1 MKNKIEKSKLV
12 AALVTV
18 VLFGALA
25 TSMFYNSNLKNRLS
39 RQEVM
44 TGDALAQ
51 KQMLENEMTDYKMRV
66 QTLSGKNA
74 EMDELMSK
82 KEKEL
87 AAKEVEIKKLIKN
100 NADANALKKQ
110 LADVKKMKS
119 DMEMQVDA
127 LNLTISKLKTENQDL
142 AKQVKSLKSDNEMMA
157 KNIKI
162 LSSMNA
168 DNMVA
173 DALKRKDAKNTVFAR
188 KANKLYVSFNLT
200 QDVATNVKFKVTTPS
215 GKIVSTE
222 QDGLTYKLV
231 DVQNEVLTADASGSV
246 TTGAAMKKIE
256 MVYKPKEKLKNGTY
270 TISIY
275 NGDTYLSSCQIRL
288 R

>member
-25 TSMFYNSNLKNRLS
+25 TSMYYNSNLKYRLS
-39 RQEVM
+39 RQEAL

-51 KQMLENEMTDYKMRV
+51 KQMLENEMTDFKMRV
-66 QTLSGKNA
+66 QSLTGKNA
-74 EMDELMSK
+74 ELDDLMSK

-87 AAKEVEIKKLIKN
+87 VAKEAEIKKLIKH
-100 NADANALKKQ
+100 NADANALRKQ
-110 LADVKKMKS
+110 LADVKKMKA
-119 DMEMQVDA
+119 DMEMQVEA
-127 LNLTISKLKTENQDL
+127 LNLTITKLKNENQDL
-142 AKQVKSLKSDNEMMA
+142 AKQVKSLKSENEMMA

-188 KANKLYVSFNLT
+188 KANKLYVSFNLS
-200 QDVATNVKFKVTTPS
+200 QDVASNVKFKVTTPS
-215 GKIVSTE
+215 GKVVSTE

-246 TTGAAMKKIE
+246 SANASVKKIE

>member
-25 TSMFYNSNLKNRLS
+25 TSLVYNSNLKNRLS
-39 RQEVM
+39 DQEAM
-44 TGDALAQ
+44 TGEMLAQ

-66 QTLSGKNA
+66 QSLTGKNA
-74 EMDELMSK
+74 AMDELMCK

-87 AAKEVEIKKLIKN
+87 SLKEAEIKKLIKN
-100 NADANALKKQ
+100 NADVNSLKKQ
-110 LADVKKMKS
+110 LADLKKMKS

-127 LNLTISKLKTENQDL
+127 LNLTISKLKNENQDL
-142 AKQVKSLKSDNEMMA
+142 AKQVKSLKSENEMMA

-162 LSSMNA
+162 LSSMNT
-168 DNMVA
+168 DNMIA
-173 DALKRKDAKNTVFAR
+173 DALKRKGVKNTVFAR
-188 KANKLYVSFNLT
+188 KANKLYVSFNLA
-200 QDVATNVKFKVTTPS
+200 QDVASNVKFKVTTPG
-215 GKIVSTE
+215 GKVVSTE
-222 QDGLTYKLV
+222 QDGLSYKLI
-231 DVQNEVLTADASGSV
+231 DIPNETLTADASGSV
-246 TTGAAMKKIE
+246 NVNPNTKKIE
-256 MVYKPKEKLKNGTY
+256 MVYKPKEKLKSGTY
-270 TISIY
+270 TIGIY

>member
-12 AALVTV
+12 AALVTI

-25 TSMFYNSNLKNRLS
+25 SSLIYNSNLKNRLTH
-39 RQEVM
+39 QESV
-44 TGDALAQ
+44 TGDVLAQ

-66 QTLSGKNA
+66 HSLSGKNA
-74 EMDELMSK
+74 EMNDLMSK

-87 AAKEVEIKKLIKN
+87 ALKEAEIKKLIKN

-110 LADVKKMKS
+110 LADVKKMKA
-119 DMEMQVDA
+119 DMEIQVDA
-127 LNLTISKLKTENQDL
+127 LNLTVSKLKNENQDL
-142 AKQVKSLKSDNEMMA
+142 AKQVKSLKSDNEMLA

-162 LSSMNA
+162 LSSMNT
-168 DNMVA
+168 DNMIA

-200 QDVATNVKFKVTTPS
+200 QDVASNVKFKVTTPS
-215 GKIVSTE
+215 GKVVVTE

-231 DVQNEVLTADASGSV
+231 DIQSEVLTADASGSV
-246 TTGAAMKKIE
+246 AIGNPMKKIE
-256 MVYKPKEKLKNGTY
+256 MVYKPKEKLKSGTY
-270 TISIY
+270 TIGIY

>member
-25 TSMFYNSNLKNRLS
+25 TSMYYNSNLKYRLS
-39 RQEVM
+39 RQEAL

-66 QTLSGKNA
+66 QSLTGKNA
-74 EMDELMSK
+74 ELDDLMSK

-87 AAKEVEIKKLIKN
+87 AAKEAEIKKLIKH
-100 NADANALKKQ
+100 NADANALRKQ
-110 LADVKKMKS
+110 LADVKKMKA
-119 DMEMQVDA
+119 DMEMQVEA
-127 LNLTISKLKTENQDL
+127 LNLTIAKLKNENQDL
-142 AKQVKSLKSDNEMMA
+142 AKQVKSLKSENEMMA
-157 KNIKI
+157 KNMKI

-188 KANKLYVSFNLT
+188 KANKLYVSFNLS
-200 QDVATNVKFKVTTPS
+200 QDVASNVKFKVTTPS
-215 GKIVSTE
+215 GKVVSTE

-231 DVQNEVLTADASGSV
+231 DVQNEVLTADASGSISANASV
-246 TTGAAMKKIE
+246 KKIE

>member
-1 MKNKIEKSKLV
+1 MKNKIEKSKMV
-12 AALVTV
+12 AALVTI

-25 TSMFYNSNLKNRLS
+25 TSMIYNSNLKNRLN
-39 RQEVM
+39 RQEAVA
-44 TGDALAQ
+44 GDMIAQ

-66 QTLSGKNA
+66 QSLTGKNA
-74 EMDELMSK
+74 EMDDLMSK

-87 AAKEVEIKKLIKN
+87 IAKEAEIKKLIKN
-100 NADANALKKQ
+100 NADANVLKKQ
-110 LADVKKMKS
+110 LADVKKMKE
-119 DMEMQVDA
+119 DMEMQVEA
-127 LNLTISKLKTENQDL
+127 LNLTVSKLKNENQNL
-142 AKQVKSLKSDNEMMA
+142 AKQVKSLKSENEMMA

-162 LSSMNA
+162 LSSMNT

-200 QDVATNVKFKVTTPS
+200 QDVASNVRFKVTTPS
-215 GKIVSTE
+215 GKVVATE
-222 QDGLTYKLV
+222 QDGLSYKLI
-231 DVQNEVLTADASGSV
+231 DVQTEVLTADASGSIS
-246 TTGAAMKKIE
+246 AANQMKKVE
-256 MVYKPKEKLKNGTY
+256 MFYKPKEKLKSGTY
-270 TISIY
+270 TIGIY